1 MSRLGFVLTLG
12 ALAAVSATAI
22 DIGLPAQPEIGRTL
36 GASPEAGAALVSGYL
51 LGYGPGQLIWG
62 PLSDR
67 FGRIGLLYLS
77 VIGFILTSLACAFA
91 GSLDVLFAMRF
102 VQGITG
108 GGAPAIARAIARDQG
123 GGRETAALISSMTI
137 IIGGA
142 PLLAPLI
149 GSGLLAIADWRWIF
163 GFLAL
168 FGCVLIAGIA
178 CFLGQRKRRD
188 RRDWVSA
195 RVYAGTALH
204 LLREPEF
211 LLGIGIA
218 ASVFAG
224 YASVLGA
231 GAVIAQGRY
240 GVSPEA
246 FGPVFSIAAFSFVI
260 GSSAARR
267 ILRNRPLDRAVSVGA
282 MVVAAAGIGLGV
294 AYFIDLPLVPFW
306 GLVCLYTA
314 AFGMLMPTG
323 TAMALEPAGA
333 VAGLASSIVG
343 TGPTLIGALSSMLV
357 VSGLFG
363 DSYES
368 LCLIT
373 AASAAIIVLLVLAS
387 LKVRGA
393 PAEAND

>member
-1 MSRLGFVLTLG
+1 
-12 ALAAVSATAI
+12 
-22 DIGLPAQPEIGRTL
+22 
-36 GASPEAGAALVSGYL
+36 
-51 LGYGPGQLIWG
+51 
-62 PLSDR
+62 
-67 FGRIGLLYLS
+67 
-77 VIGFILTSLACAFA
+77 
-91 GSLDVLFAMRF
+91 
-102 VQGITG
+102 
-108 GGAPAIARAIARDQG
+108 
-123 GGRETAALISSMTI
+123 
-137 IIGGA
+137 
-142 PLLAPLI
+142 
-149 GSGLLAIADWRWIF
+149 
-163 GFLAL
+163 
-168 FGCVLIAGIA
+168 
-178 CFLGQRKRRD
+178 
-188 RRDWVSA
+188 
-195 RVYAGTALH
+195 
-204 LLREPEF
+204 
-211 LLGIGIA
+211 
-218 ASVFAG
+218 
-224 YASVLGA
+224 
-231 GAVIAQGRY
+231 
-240 GVSPEA
+240 
-246 FGPVFSIAAFSFVI
+246 
-260 GSSAARR
+260 
-267 ILRNRPLDRAVSVGA
+267 